1 MMYVLWK
8 SFRPQGLNSSPAL
21 RSEILAN
28 HIESVVALYHS
39 RNNILLL
46 GNQTGCRG
54 VQEANRCS
62 TVGGRTVSKNK
73 LLDSGD
79 PVLWELKKLVIP
91 QIRLTRPH
99 EQFGISSSG
108 KRHKAK
114 GELRGKGD

>member
-8 SFRPQGLNSSPAL
+8 SFRPQGLTSSPAL

-28 HIESVVALYHS
+28 HIQSVVALYQSH
-39 RNNILLL
+39 NNILLL

-114 GELRGKGD
+114 GDLRGKGD